1 MEFNLT
7 RLCINCDH
15 SLCVSLGKFPPSYM
29 YYYKIATEFDPV
41 DSRKLGVCCF
51 NERMSKE
58 ESACGPLGKHFKR
71 RTHGCT
77 LKGDY

>member
-1 MEFNLT
+1 
-7 RLCINCDH
+7 
-15 SLCVSLGKFPPSYM
+15 M